1 MDVASA
7 LSMTSKIQHPW
18 WLHSSFVS
26 TMITPVIAYAA
37 LCRRAYRRLRQ
48 KSDYGVPWYR

>member
-1 MDVASA
+1 VASA